1 MCFRLILQLLVEAYR
16 ELKNL
21 REEKNNFLEKV
32 NTIFLIARKITI
44 YYSDLI
50 VTFIKYVVNDI

>member
-32 NTIFLIARKITI
+32 NTIFLITRKITI